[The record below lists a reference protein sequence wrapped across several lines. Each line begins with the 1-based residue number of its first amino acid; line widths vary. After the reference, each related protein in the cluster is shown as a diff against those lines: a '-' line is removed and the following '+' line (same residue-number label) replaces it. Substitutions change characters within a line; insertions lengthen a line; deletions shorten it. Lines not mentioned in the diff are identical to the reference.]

1 VLTLT
6 FYIFSTNTAT
16 LDSSNEIIKLLIER
30 GAKVN
35 ARESRYG
42 LTSLDIAQGVLA
54 TAKLYG
60 KEEIIQ
66 THTERIEMLVKYGSK
81 TKADLGKYHD
91 SPTRSDTEPDLS
103 SKLFSSNRRHSDFD
117 KHATSV
123 AVVGLVAIVANRMF
137 RSNSK

>member
-1 VLTLT
+1 MLTTT
-6 FYIFSTNTAT
+6 FYIFSTNTAA
-16 LDSSNEIIKLLIER
+16 LGSSNEFIKLLIER

-54 TAKLYG
+54 AAKLYG

-66 THTERIEMLVKYGSK
+66 THPERIEMLVKYGAK
-81 TKADLGKYHD
+81 TKADLSKSHD
-91 SPTRSDTEPDLS
+91 SPIGSDTEPDLS

-117 KHATSV
+117 KHATSD
-123 AVVGLVAIVANRMF
+123 ALVGLVATVANRMF